1 MVDLN
6 DNQIVGEISAY
17 SNDHEPILF
26 GSILTFIS
34 RNESNNVRVID
45 ASRGSE
51 GGNEIPSTRIQEV
64 VIRRARRARNRRRS
78 RRVNRSH
85 NNNANNRASPARRL
99 QTIATNPVIASQV
112 PWVDGIPVNNTPWL
126 LEDVTPRQR
135 RNRSRRSNRR
145 LRVANLLQNCNRS
158 IFDVERQHDTLT
170 VITPFVENQ
179 PLFSNIAVYKRE
191 VSDSSCATSVSSFS
205 SLPYQ
210 PHSSPPPSD
219 GGDSSDDDGSGG
231 PPRGPPGGNSP
242 PPSEH
247 GLDEEPVP
255 VPEVVLENILMRDVE
270 NVVPRPSLYQRFHSW
285 RRNIYLNSAFVRLLC
300 CVDSTM
306 VDVAEEHILR
316 TNAVREC
323 ILRENTKCYSTDSVT
338 QCINEIRECTGYNMC
353 VADTVALDVNQE
365 AIVEPYS
372 YVPRNAQV
380 IPKFTAAMFCYLRGK
395 LGRLQRTDA
404 NTLLVEREYLHK
416 CNQLNMR
423 TVDRGSHA
431 LCTINTYFEERCLDS
446 IADLGYKLPS
456 WCLDVQPQ
464 VVQLTTA

>member
-6 DNQIVGEISAY
+6 DNQIVGEISSGIIRDAAFI
-17 SNDHEPILF
+17 E
-26 GSILTFIS
+26 SILTFIG
-34 RNESNNVRVID
+34 EVDNVVVETHD
-45 ASRGSE
+45 DRGGS
-51 GGNEIPSTRIQEV
+51 GVDNEIYSTRIEEV
-64 VIRRARRARNRRRS
+64 VTQRARRSRNRRR
-78 RRVNRSH
+78 RVRVNRNPR
-85 NNNANNRASPARRL
+85 NNNNNTRASPARNS
-99 QTIATNPVIASQV
+99 QVPSIIAHQV
-112 PWVDGIPVNNTPWL
+112 PWVVGIPVNNTNWIP
-126 LEDVTPRQR
+126 EDVTPRQR
-135 RNRSRRSNRR
+135 RNRSRRLNRQ

-158 IFDVERQHDTLT
+158 ILNVERQRDTLT
-170 VITPFVENQ
+170 VVTPFVENQ
-179 PLFSNIAVYKRE
+179 PLFSNIVTYKRE

-205 SLPYQ
+205 SLSHH

-219 GGDSSDDDGSGG
+219 GGDDDDDGPGG

-247 GLDEEPVP
+247 GLDDEPVP

-270 NVVPRPSLYQRFHSW
+270 NVVPRPSLYQMFHSW
-285 RRNIYLNSAFVRLLC
+285 RRNIYLNSAFVRFLC

-306 VDVAEEHILR
+306 VDVAEEHMLR

-323 ILRENTKCYSTDSVT
+323 ILRENTKCYSNDSVT

-353 VADTVALDVNQE
+353 VADTVAVDENQE
-365 AIVEPYS
+365 AIAEPYS

>member
-1 MVDLN
+1 MVEFN
-6 DNQIVGEISAY
+6 DNQIIGESSAY
-17 SNDHEPILF
+17 NVDREPILF

-34 RNESNNVRVID
+34 RNGDNNVRAENV
-45 ASRGSE
+45 SRGS
-51 GGNEIPSTRIQEV
+51 GGGDATPSTRIREV
-64 VIRRARRARNRRRS
+64 VNRRARRARNRRRS
-78 RRVNRSH
+78 RRVNRNH
-85 NNNANNRASPARRL
+85 NNNSNDRASPARRS
-99 QTIATNPVIASQV
+99 QTIATIPVIATQV
-112 PWVDGIPVNNTPWL
+112 PWVDGIPVNTSNWIP
-126 LEDVTPRQR
+126 EDVTPRQR
-135 RNRSRRSNRR
+135 RNRSRRVNRQ

-158 IFDVERQHDTLT
+158 ILNVERQHDTLT

-179 PLFSNIAVYKRE
+179 PLFSNISVYKRE

-205 SLPYQ
+205 SLPRH

-219 GGDSSDDDGSGG
+219 GGDDDDDGPSG
-231 PPRGPPGGNSP
+231 PPHGPPGGNSP

-247 GLDEEPVP
+247 GSDDEPVP

-270 NVVPRPSLYQRFHSW
+270 NVVPRPSLYQMFHSW
-285 RRNIYLNSAFVRLLC
+285 RRNIYLNSAFVRFLC

-306 VDVAEEHILR
+306 VDVAEEHMLR

-323 ILRENTKCYSTDSVT
+323 ILRENTKCYANDSVT

-353 VADTVALDVNQE
+353 VADTVALDENQE